1 MTPER
6 IELRVGVEDFIV
18 LCRQD
23 GIDSM
28 MRQPRLEDA
37 VSSIKNM
44 LRPEWG
50 QEWGRC

>member
-6 IELRVGVEDFIV
+6 IELRVGMEDFIV

-28 MRQPRLEDA
+28 ILQQRLEDA
-37 VSSIKNM
+37 LTSIKNM
-44 LRPEWG
+44 LRPEWDK
-50 QEWGRC
+50 EWANC